1 MWAVIIKLKNNC
13 RACKCTNSP
22 YTIAKTV
29 GANNVIASMVMYSN
43 GEVKM
48 RYDTGHTSSESII
61 REFNYCPFCGREF
74 RR

>member
-1 MWAVIIKLKNNC
+1 MLVVIIKLNNDC
-13 RACKCTNSP
+13 HACKGTNSP

-29 GANNVIASMVMYSN
+29 GANNVITSMVMYSN

-48 RYDTGHTSSESII
+48 RYDTEHTSSESII
-61 REFNYCPFCGREF
+61 REFKYCPFCGREF